1 MKINEVKINA
11 GRRTVDVKKV
21 KELAESIKELGLL
34 NPITVN
40 EDGTLI
46 AGMHRLEACK
56 LLGYEEIKVNKINL
70 NLLLAEL
77 AEIDEN
83 LIRNELHW
91 LESDKQLKRRKAIYE
106 QLRPETKHNSK
117 FKGNQFRSNDTMSSD
132 QKTFTEDTADKLGQ
146 SQRNIQRSVARAENI
161 IEEVEDDIKELDITK
176 TEGTILARF
185 EPEQQKKIIEVKKQ
199 KTDFSIKE
207 IVQEIKK
214 EEKKEIYKAKIQE
227 TRVETTISENI
238 KQGDC
243 LEILHNLE
251 NGCIDIVLTDP
262 PYGINYISN
271 RSIYDNSITKRGLL
285 NDNKEYAFDL
295 LEETCKI
302 LKEKT
307 AENAHLYF
315 FCSWNV
321 FSTFEN
327 IISKYFD
334 IKTPIIWD
342 KQNKGSGD
350 LENDWGNQ
358 TEIIIYCVKGKKL
371 INNRRGNI
379 ISVPRLHSSK
389 MLHPTQKPNELLKQI
404 LEVSATKGDFIV
416 DPFMGSGSTIKVC
429 NELNLK
435 SLGIELDYD
444 MFNIAN
450 NYING

>member
-106 QLRPETKHNSK
+106 ELHPETKQGNTTERAEVKRHNVVL
-117 FKGNQFRSNDTMSSD
+117 
-132 QKTFTEDTADKLGQ
+132 QKTFTEDTSDKLGQ

-214 EEKKEIYKAKIQE
+214 EEKKAVRIELIEQQIEDIEQGLLPELNGLFDVISVDPPWPYEGQNKNITSFDAVGRRVANPYPEMSIEDIKKIQMPLMDNAVVLLWTTHKFLPDAFEILKQWNLEYKA
-227 TRVETTISENI
+227 TLVW
-238 KQGDC
+238 
-243 LEILHNLE
+243 
-251 NGCIDIVLTDP
+251 
-262 PYGINYISN
+262 
-271 RSIYDNSITKRGLL
+271 
-285 NDNKEYAFDL
+285 NKE
-295 LEETCKI
+295 KI
-302 LKEKT
+302 GMGAWFRMQCE
-307 AENAHLYF
+307 
-315 FCSWNV
+315 FCIV
-321 FSTFEN
+321 
-327 IISKYFD
+327 
-334 IKTPIIWD
+334 
-342 KQNKGSGD
+342 G
-350 LENDWGNQ
+350 
-358 TEIIIYCVKGKKL
+358 VKGKPYWENTTFRDI
-371 INNRRGNI
+371 INEPRREHSRKPDLFFEMIEKITMGRRLEYFSREKRNGWEVFGN
-379 ISVPRLHSSK
+379 
-389 MLHPTQKPNELLKQI
+389 
-404 LEVSATKGDFIV
+404 D
-416 DPFMGSGSTIKVC
+416 
-429 NELNLK
+429 
-435 SLGIELDYD
+435 
-444 MFNIAN
+444 
-450 NYING
+450 INKF